1 MISLHYNDQ
10 LWWLIIVGRKAEN
23 LVGPPVVAGVAG
35 LECDE
40 SVTRRRLSSD
50 DDDVSF

>member
-1 MISLHYNDQ
+1 MLA
-10 LWWLIIVGRKAEN
+10 GKPKE

-35 LECDE
+35 GAGLECYE